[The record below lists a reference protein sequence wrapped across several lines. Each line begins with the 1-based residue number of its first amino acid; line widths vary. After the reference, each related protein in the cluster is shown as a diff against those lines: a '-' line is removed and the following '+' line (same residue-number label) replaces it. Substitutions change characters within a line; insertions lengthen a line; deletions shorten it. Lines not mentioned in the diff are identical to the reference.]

1 MLILPR
7 WVSSGLLLFHPVLC
21 VYKISSHHNT
31 FTSVVA
37 HSSFQ
42 ARNSPINYLFLC
54 NLSTFWKILT
64 LSPPQRKNVR
74 CGWKLWNCYYR
85 FILSK
90 YDLFFLNITLFCRKP
105 NTHKK
110 ICQLFGANLNY
121 SRIGDIPSHQYAE
134 WLRYLWASVVF
145 LSFSF
150 VVSCTERTFLFHC
163 LMLPLLES
171 LHVTLQADQRFDS
184 VSPNL
189 TNVTI

>member
-1 MLILPR
+1 MWDVVENFENAII
-7 WVSSGLLLFHPVLC
+7 VLFCLNM
-21 VYKISSHHNT
+21 I
-31 FTSVVA
+31 
-37 HSSFQ
+37 
-42 ARNSPINYLFLC
+42 
-54 NLSTFWKILT
+54 
-64 LSPPQRKNVR
+64 
-74 CGWKLWNCYYR
+74 
-85 FILSK
+85 
-90 YDLFFLNITLFCRKP
+90 FFNITLFCRKP